1 MLTKMFDRGHFSLQS
16 IARIFNKI

>member
-1 MLTKMFDRGHFSLQS
+1 MFDRGHFSLQS